1 MKRKLLMTMVMA
13 SVLAAMPVGSVVAAT
28 VPVQTTQTRVAE
40 GLQPR
45 YENTINISANLAIEG
60 NTAYAVSSVTAKKV
74 CKISVVMRLQRKEGT
89 SWNTIYSWIGSSTNG
104 TKVMER
110 SYTLKE
116 RGTYRVYTS
125 FDVAGEQLTF
135 TSPTKTY

>member
-60 NTAYAVSSVTAKKV
+60 NTAYAVSS
-74 CKISVVMRLQRKEGT
+74 
-89 SWNTIYSWIGSSTNG
+89 WIGSSTNG